1 LVDTCRF
8 TASPFYNSTN
18 TPYLES
24 KSGREMLKKHPQ
36 ARWIPSES
44 AHSSTSSSSSAS
56 ATTSVDT
63 TQPSK
68 KQKGKLLSL
77 IDSSKIDITYLD
89 DVDSDLIPFFVSPV
103 SEQPQAGRRNKGHT
117 LLDAGNFIAFAF

>member
-1 LVDTCRF
+1 M
-8 TASPFYNSTN
+8 ASPFYNSTN

-56 ATTSVDT
+56 ATTSVDS
-63 TQPSK
+63 TQPPK
-68 KQKGKLLSL
+68 KQKGKLLSS
-77 IDSSKIDITYLD
+77 IDSSKIDITYSD

-103 SEQPQAGRRNKGHT
+103 SESPRSSGHWVT
-117 LLDAGNFIAFAF
+117 SGQFNCFSHFTKS

>member
-1 LVDTCRF
+1 
-8 TASPFYNSTN
+8 
-18 TPYLES
+18 
-24 KSGREMLKKHPQ
+24 MLKKHPQ

-56 ATTSVDT
+56 ATTSVDS

-68 KQKGKLLSL
+68 KQKSELLSS
-77 IDSSKIDITYLD
+77 IDSSKYDITYSD

-103 SEQPQAGRRNKGHT
+103 SEQPQPRRRNKVHA
-117 LLDAGNFIAFAF
+117 LLDTGSSAGNFIVLLIAFKKILV